1 MDDGLTD
8 QRKKIH
14 KEMDMQME
22 KQRMEKLRPFED
34 EVKPIK
40 IKFEQQKVS
49 EESPKRHW
57 RTTCEENEKSA
68 TRKSQ
73 RWKSSL
79 TVSVTQ
85 QIQKC

>member
-22 KQRMEKLRPFED
+22 KQTMEKLRTEAFED

-49 EESPKRHW
+49 EESPKRQL
-57 RTTCEENEKSA
+57 EDN
-68 TRKSQ
+68 
-73 RWKSSL
+73 L
-79 TVSVTQ
+79 
-85 QIQKC
+85 